1 MPRATLAARRATLLA
16 LLSLPSVAWAD
27 KAPPPPPP
35 PPPPASGSP
44 LPPFEPPPTDDRPKP
59 PPPPPPRVPVDVC
72 EDAVA
77 AWAKGASQRTGAAIA
92 AVSCPGD
99 LVRFKIEG
107 AGCDYEVRRGGQGFQ
122 KTADGVF
129 GVSPIVNRD
138 WTTAPE
144 PMKKGL
150 AALLTAL
157 GQDGTLPIRPAPPKS
172 KVPMAIGAGAAVAVA
187 AAAGGAV
194 WWRRKKKA
202 APAG

>member
-1 MPRATLAARRATLLA
+1 
-16 LLSLPSVAWAD
+16 
-27 KAPPPPPP
+27 
-35 PPPPASGSP
+35 
-44 LPPFEPPPTDDRPKP
+44 
-59 PPPPPPRVPVDVC
+59 VDVC
-72 EDAVA
+72 EDAVV

-92 AVSCPGD
+92 AVSCPGE

-129 GVSPIVNRD
+129 GVSPIVDLD
-138 WTTAPE
+138 WTSAPE

-157 GQDGTLPIRPAPPKS
+157 GQDATLPIRRPPPKS
-172 KVPMAIGAGAAVAVA
+172 EVPIAAGASAAVVVVA